1 MNMKKIF
8 AAMAATAISATSFAA
23 MSLSANAAD
32 TVAIAGIRGQAGTYT
47 YWGEADNTGNV
58 TVKDATVDGNA
69 QYEATWE
76 ITGDGTGS
84 IEFFILEIKKP
95 ADVEN
100 EFTKDTYPDLNVVV
114 DEIYIDGEEFAFTQD
129 TAAYNTAYYES
140 AGKNGTRVY
149 LTDTWMKNP
158 TLGIP
163 ADQAITQSVK
173 VVFTVSGLY
182 NDGTSNVTPDEPA
195 TDAPEEG
202 DTPAATTTA
211 ANNNDNKGTT
221 TTTKKANG
229 GKTESSTKTGDAG
242 VGIAVAAIAV
252 AGAAAFVARKKD

>member
-32 TVAIAGIRGQAGTYT
+32 QIGQATLMGSFGTESCWDFAGT
-47 YWGEADNTGNV
+47 NSSVAV
-58 TVKDATVDGNA
+58 IDGDA
-69 QYEATWE
+69 QYECVWTVSQPTSTGSNGFFVTVVIEPVNADNFTTATFPDLAVTLDEVWV
-76 ITGDGTGS
+76 DGTQLTGYDAS
-84 IEFFILEIKKP
+84 NAVNTNYYETATGVTRIYLRSDWADQGLTKILTDDMAIESEIK
-95 ADVEN
+95 V
-100 EFTKDTYPDLNVVV
+100 L
-114 DEIYIDGEEFAFTQD
+114 
-129 TAAYNTAYYES
+129 
-140 AGKNGTRVY
+140 
-149 LTDTWMKNP
+149 
-158 TLGIP
+158 
-163 ADQAITQSVK
+163 
-173 VVFTVSGLY
+173 FTVEGTGQE
-182 NDGTSNVTPDEPA
+182 GTSNVTPDEPA

-211 ANNNDNKGTT
+211 AANNNDNKGTT
-221 TTTKKANG
+221 TTTAKKANG

>member
-32 TVAIAGIRGQAGTYT
+32 QIGQATLMGQFGTESSWDYT
-47 YWGEADNTGNV
+47 GAKTSV
-58 TVKDATVDGNA
+58 ATVDGDA
-69 QYEATWE
+69 QYECKWTVSEATS
-76 ITGDGTGS
+76 TGASNFFVTVVIEPAGASDNFTTATFPDLAVTLDEVWVDGTQLTGYDAS
-84 IEFFILEIKKP
+84 NAIDMNYYEGEKPGVTRIYLRGDWASNSTQILANDLTVESEIK
-95 ADVEN
+95 V
-100 EFTKDTYPDLNVVV
+100 L
-114 DEIYIDGEEFAFTQD
+114 
-129 TAAYNTAYYES
+129 
-140 AGKNGTRVY
+140 
-149 LTDTWMKNP
+149 
-158 TLGIP
+158 
-163 ADQAITQSVK
+163 
-173 VVFTVSGLY
+173 FTVEGTGQE
-182 NDGTSNVTPDEPA
+182 GTSNVTPDEPA

-221 TTTKKANG
+221 TTTAKKANG